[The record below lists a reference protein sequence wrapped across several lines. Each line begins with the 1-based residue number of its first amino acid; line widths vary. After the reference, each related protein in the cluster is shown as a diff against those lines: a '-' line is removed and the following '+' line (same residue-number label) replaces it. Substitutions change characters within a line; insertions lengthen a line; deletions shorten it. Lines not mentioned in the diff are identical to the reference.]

1 MDYTLEFN
9 EEKNEILKETR
20 GVSFND
26 VVDAYVNNRVLD
38 DLVSKN
44 HPNQRILVVR
54 LKKYIYAVPYI
65 VDTKRKVLFLKTI
78 YPSRILVKKY
88 KKEKV

>member
-54 LKKYIYAVPYI
+54 LKKYVYAVPYI